1 MKKSTM
7 IKIKKPQKHQNKALK
22 HVPDQLPN
30 PEIKVSEAILKLSDK
45 LRYKYREPNR
55 LRGIIMMTVTA
66 WNISLFPKEEQV
78 NLQQML
84 VDTLPEKYSAED
96 VALLLENIDILID
109 RKNQEYPHVRE
120 YILEYHVSIS
130 GEIVTLKVGTAPVP
144 DKIKRRV
151 SIG

>member
-1 MKKSTM
+1 M
-7 IKIKKPQKHQNKALK
+7 K
-22 HVPDQLPN
+22 HVPDQLPT
-30 PEIKVSEAILKLSDK
+30 PEIRISEAILKLSDK

-78 NLQQML
+78 NLQQVL

-96 VALLLENIDILID
+96 VALLLENIDILIE
-109 RKNQEYPHVRE
+109 RKNQDYPYVRE
-120 YILEYHVSIS
+120 YILEYHVSFS

-151 SIG
+151 STG